1 MKRLGKSCPSR
12 LCGCHQ
18 VDSIFNCL
26 RTAASFS
33 FYDVDDSE
41 LRWSSFATIFTT
53 IASNQSRSLQHSA
66 CLLYF
71 VDAMNLVHAPTPSSH
86 PLFTRTNT
94 PRLPKVHFKLPA
106 ISKKG
111 VPTVSLTN
119 TNAARTTDT
128 SDIRLSSSFPSEVSP
143 QSSIPFPSS
152 PIPCPSPRKR
162 AASEEHYDFT
172 DMVVVDTQP
181 VDEVLKT
188 KMNPQTAA
196 ARQVSRTDI
205 ARRRHKS
212 CLTASYFHH
221 DSYLARK
228 APPPPPPTEKP
239 ASTPSDQFV
248 KRPVA
253 RRESMSAGTPTG
265 KNTRKA
271 RRLLADAQFLAC
283 LHASIASQVPARKDA
298 TGACESDFVAQDILL
313 VERIWHTLVD
323 MGYKPVPMAKDPP
336 VSATIDA
343 HDPAR
348 EAAERAARRTTAAT
362 STPISADRVQ
372 DIPLT
377 LSGVL
382 SMPKLVAVLIMRHR
396 DRTSS
401 RPRSAYK
408 KRIAMPPPS
417 PLSSSTS
424 RVSAEPSS
432 MPLSG

>member
-1 MKRLGKSCPSR
+1 
-12 LCGCHQ
+12 
-18 VDSIFNCL
+18 
-26 RTAASFS
+26 
-33 FYDVDDSE
+33 
-41 LRWSSFATIFTT
+41 
-53 IASNQSRSLQHSA
+53 
-66 CLLYF
+66 
-71 VDAMNLVHAPTPSSH
+71 MNLVHAPTPSSH

-94 PRLPKVHFKLPA
+94 PRLPKVHFKLPS

-111 VPTVSLTN
+111 APTVSLTN
-119 TNAARTTDT
+119 TNVARTTDA
-128 SDIRLSSSFPSEVSP
+128 SGIQLSTSFPTEVTP

-162 AASEEHYDFT
+162 AASEEHHGFM
-172 DMVVVDTQP
+172 DMAAPDAQP
-181 VDEVLKT
+181 ADDVLNTKT
-188 KMNPQTAA
+188 NPQAAA
-196 ARQVSRTDI
+196 ARHGVSRTDI

-212 CLTASYFHH
+212 CLAASYFHH

-228 APPPPPPTEKP
+228 APPPPPPTAKP
-239 ASTPSDQFV
+239 ASSPSDQSV

-253 RRESMSAGTPTG
+253 RRESMSVGTATG
-265 KNTRKA
+265 KNIRKA

-283 LHASIASQVPARKDA
+283 VHASIASQVPEGTNDTATRK
-298 TGACESDFVAQDILL
+298 SDFVAQDVLL

-336 VSATIDA
+336 VSVVTDA

-372 DIPLT
+372 DVPLT
-377 LSGVL
+377 FTGVL
-382 SMPKLVAVLIMRHR
+382 SMPRLVAILTMRHR

-408 KRIAMPPPS
+408 KRTAVSPPS
-417 PLSSSTS
+417 PLSSTTS
-424 RVSAEPSS
+424 PVCPEPSS
-432 MPLSG
+432 VPLSG